1 MNCTWRELDASI
13 DYWRP
18 PTCVWLAA
26 PVYSSGVVSVS
37 IRYLA
42 TFALLPWR
50 LLKGICLI
58 HRLIVT
64 KNIRIIHVN
73 SLVLFPIALALRLFC
88 RRKGIRVI
96 WHLRE
101 VLNEKLLWPFRLMI
115 TKTIELSSDA
125 IIAITSNEA
134 KPFARSDKVQVIHN
148 TIPEH
153 WLSNVESIVHTED
166 AAVVVAMGCYF
177 SAGKGTADFI
187 QMAKMLGT
195 RYPDVRFELY
205 TGRPPSLGAL
215 DELAL
220 ATSCSL
226 SECVL
231 NAQVRLLFD
240 RQLTFREYARF
251 SIYVRADQ
259 SGCPWGRDIIEAMCC
274 EVPVVA
280 TGSSQ
285 EFVVNGKTGFLVPPR
300 TPELLAEA
308 VERLLLD
315 KDLRA
320 AMGQAARE
328 RAVELFSPEVHRQGI
343 LRAFGVESSDQGV
356 TEAGSAVCRECQAR

>member
-1 MNCTWRELDASI
+1 MNH
-13 DYWRP
+13 WRP
-18 PTCVWLAA
+18 PTCVWLGA
-26 PVYSSGVVSVS
+26 PVYSSGVVNVS

-42 TFALLPWR
+42 TFTLLPWR
-50 LLKGICLI
+50 LLKGVCLI
-58 HRLIVT
+58 HRLIVA
-64 KNIRIIHVN
+64 KNIHIIHVN

-88 RRKGIRVI
+88 RRKDIRVI

-101 VLNEKLLWPFRLMI
+101 VLNERLLRPFRLMI
-115 TKTIELSSDA
+115 ARVIELSSDA

-148 TIPEH
+148 TVPGH
-153 WLSNVESIVHTED
+153 WLSHAESIVHAEN

-177 SAGKGTADFI
+177 SAGKGMADFI
-187 QMAKMLGT
+187 QMAQILRT

-205 TGRPPSLGAL
+205 TGRPRSLGAL
-215 DELAL
+215 DELAS
-220 ATSCSL
+220 AARCGL

-231 NAQVRLLFD
+231 NGQVRLLFD
-240 RQLTFREYARF
+240 RQLTFREYAHF
-251 SIYVRADQ
+251 SIYVRADR

-274 EVPVVA
+274 GVPVVA

-285 EFVVNGKTGFLVPPR
+285 EFVVNGKTGFLVPPK
-300 TPELLAEA
+300 TPELLGEA
-308 VERLLLD
+308 VGRLLLD

-328 RAVELFSPEVHRQGI
+328 HAAELFSPALHRQGI
-343 LRAFGVESSDQGV
+343 IHAFGIEVSDQRA
-356 TEAGSAVCRECQAR
+356 TEVGSAACRECQAR